1 MKRSIF
7 ILFQLAI
14 ILLPWVVRRFLL
26 NLFPRITINKKARI
40 GFSLVLAKRLIM
52 EGGATITHL
61 TFINAIDRLER
72 KESSKIGRSNWITG
86 ANSNARM
93 FSDSNRTCELVIGK
107 HARIT
112 SKHHIDCTGGVYVG
126 AFCTIAGIRSQIL
139 THSID
144 VRLSKQVCKPV
155 SIGDYC
161 FVGTGAI
168 ILMGSS
174 LPHNCVL
181 GAGSVLVK
189 AYTQSN
195 AVYGGNPAVLIAH
208 LRADECAYFARTE
221 GHVG

>member
-14 ILLPWVVRRFLL
+14 MPLPWAVRRFLF
-26 NLFPRITINKKARI
+26 NLFPGIAIDKKSRI
-40 GFSLVLAKRLIM
+40 GFSLVLARRLIL
-52 EGGATITHL
+52 ENGATITHW
-61 TFINAIDRLER
+61 TFVNAIDRLEM
-72 KESSKIGRSNWITG
+72 KEHSKIGRSNWITG

-93 FSDSNRTCELVIGK
+93 FSESDRTCELIIGK

-112 SKHHIDCTGGVYVG
+112 SKHHIDCTGGVYIG

-161 FVGTGAI
+161 FIGTGAI

-174 LPHNCVL
+174 LPDNSVL

-189 AYTQSN
+189 AYSQSH
-195 AVYGGNPAVLIAH
+195 AVYGGNPASLIGR
-208 LRADECAYFARTE
+208 LEIGECAYHSRTA
-221 GHVG
+221 GHVD